1 MVLWSGQEASFCG
14 KIARRR
20 KKKSDGVS
28 REPTR
33 KINASEHVTLCHSFF
48 SSTSTVRV
56 LTPRQNFSFSVVS
69 QGTGSAAKAAISRP
83 HRSRFQR
90 RLFRFFFSRVVIR
103 PFLPPKRPSSSGI
116 ASRLHELVIASLSWA
131 NHRQLLSQL
140 PCNDPE
146 RQVGGGRWVI

>member
-1 MVLWSGQEASFCG
+1 MKKTLRSTGLC
-14 KIARRR
+14 IA
-20 KKKSDGVS
+20 DLPEQV
-28 REPTR
+28 TF
-33 KINASEHVTLCHSFF
+33 NARWNSLHQRIRARYALPLFFF